1 MSYRKLTATE
11 IQADGRQTHRDF
23 SMCRAIRL
31 KNGMHAYSMRR
42 LAERGYGGAR
52 EWQVTL
58 HITEQAQRTDLPV
71 AVQQWMAA
79 TAAGRACVTSV
90 PRYGTYWTVVLPKSR
105 KHPRGTYTEG
115 WSLRDTVNQ
124 LKSEIASARAAR
136 KPRVITYL
144 TAYFGQTL
152 RRVTGYH
159 VHKSPG
165 EILAMQEVRQRDVMF
180 RDYKPRDASPWVAVE
195 LECLVK
201 ADCVG
206 NVVSHLIKNKSLHGH
221 VTVKHDGSIEARDG
235 FTGRE
240 LVVCGPQSQI
250 KALVA
255 NVTSVLLTYGDARV
269 NASCGLHVHLD
280 QRGLD
285 FAAVKQR
292 YANLVRAQGLML
304 RLVSKSRQDNSFCK
318 RSGEWQSGNR
328 YKIIN
333 AHAYSKHKTLEVRL
347 HQGSLDAI
355 KICNWIDLLLA
366 IQDKPATNSRAV
378 RSTAK
383 WLSRYVGPQLT
394 AYWLERRSA
403 LGYVDAAPVSR
414 RSPANDVAVTVGA

>member
-1 MSYRKLTATE
+1 MSYRTLTATE
-11 IQADGRQTHRDF
+11 IQVDERQTHHDF
-23 SMCRAIRL
+23 SLCRAIRL

-42 LAERGYGGAR
+42 LAARGYGGAK

-58 HITEQAQRTDLPV
+58 HLAEQAQRTDLPL

-79 TAAGRACVTSV
+79 TVGNRAGITSV
-90 PRYGTYWTVVLPKSR
+90 PQYATYWIVVVPKSR
-105 KHPRGTYTEG
+105 QYPRGMYGEG
-115 WSLRDTVNQ
+115 WRLREAVTQ
-124 LKSEIASARAAR
+124 LKREIASVRAGR
-136 KPRVITYL
+136 RPRDITYL
-144 TAYFGQTL
+144 AAYFGNTL

-159 VHKSPG
+159 VHKTPG
-165 EILAMQEVRQRDVMF
+165 EILAMQAVRQRDVMF
-180 RDYKPRDASPWVAVE
+180 RNYKPRDSTPWVAVE
-195 LECLVK
+195 LECLINTDKVD
-201 ADCVG
+201 A
-206 NVVSHLIKNKSLHGH
+206 VVTQLIRNKSLHGH

-235 FTGRE
+235 YTGRE

-255 NVTSVLLTYGDARV
+255 NVTSVLLTYGEARV

-292 YANLVRAQGLML
+292 YTNLVKAQGLML
-304 RLVSKSRQDNSFCK
+304 RLVSMSRRDNSFCK

-366 IQDKPATNSRAV
+366 IQDNPATNLRAV

-394 AYWLERRSA
+394 AYWLERRIA
-403 LGYVDAAPVSR
+403 LGYVDRAPASR
-414 RSPANDVAVTVGA
+414 RVASNDVAVTVGA

>member
-1 MSYRKLTATE
+1 MSYRTLTPAE
-11 IQADGRQTHRDF
+11 IQADQQQTHHDF
-23 SMCRAIRL
+23 SLCRAIRL

-42 LAERGYGGAR
+42 TAARGYGGAK

-58 HITEQAQRTDLPV
+58 HLAEQAQRTDLPL

-79 TAAGRACVTSV
+79 TVGNRAGITSV
-90 PRYGTYWTVVLPKSR
+90 PQYGTYWIVVLPKSR
-105 KHPRGTYTEG
+105 RHLRGNYAEG
-115 WSLRDTVNQ
+115 WGLRDTVNQ
-124 LKSEIASARAAR
+124 LKLDIASVRAAR
-136 KPRVITYL
+136 KPRLATYL
-144 TAYFGQTL
+144 NGFYGHTL

-159 VHKSPG
+159 VHKSSG
-165 EILAMQEVRQRDVMF
+165 EILAMQEARQRDVMF

-195 LECLVK
+195 LECLIKTDKVD
-201 ADCVG
+201 A
-206 NVVSHLIKNKSLHGH
+206 VVTQLIRNKSLHGH

-235 FTGRE
+235 YTGRE

-285 FAAVKQR
+285 FTAVKQR

-304 RLVSKSRQDNSFCK
+304 RLVSMSRQDNSFCK

-366 IQDKPATNSRAV
+366 IQDKPSTNTRAV

-394 AYWLERRSA
+394 AYWLERRAA
-403 LGYVDAAPVSR
+403 LGYVDEAPVSR
-414 RSPANDVAVTVGA
+414 RALATDVAVTVGA